1 MLLVTSSPFSFSSD
15 GLDASSLI
23 HFASKANKTEE
34 KFICFANHEGQ
45 TGAADALFMGLAK
58 VSLINCCHDKFY
70 SGRSQDGNG
79 TFLFSLWQIM
89 SQVRLH
95 TLLVLLQSYIHQ
107 KLHFA
112 NNLQK
117 LWCLHEQGRDE
128 GSQLRRHN
136 MSIFC
141 CKSIKVYDQLK
152 FFIDFLMLQNPLN
165 KRDNLLS
172 LLSS

>member
-70 SGRSQDGNG
+70 SGRSQEGNG

-112 NNLQK
+112 NNYK
-117 LWCLHEQGRDE
+117 SSGVCMNKGGTKEVNYDGT
-128 GSQLRRHN
+128 
-136 MSIFC
+136 MSIYC

>member
-1 MLLVTSSPFSFSSD
+1 MLLVTSSSFSFSSD

-95 TLLVLLQSYIHQ
+95 TLWLLLQSYIHQ
-107 KLHFA
+107 ELHFA
-112 NNLQK
+112 KGGTKEVNYDGTI
-117 LWCLHEQGRDE
+117 CLFIVA
-128 GSQLRRHN
+128 N
-136 MSIFC
+136 
-141 CKSIKVYDQLK
+141 QLK
-152 FFIDFLMLQNPLN
+152 FMTNWSFHWLFNATEPTQ
-165 KRDNLLS
+165 
-172 LLSS
+172 